1 MTPKLNLYRKITTP
15 DRFVFMRV
23 SVSNHNVE
31 VENFYL
37 KIKFYPECK
46 DFLYKWNVKV
56 LILKLI
62 QLYLGIFIYT

>member
-1 MTPKLNLYRKITTP
+1 MTPKLSLYRKITTP
-15 DRFVFMRV
+15 DRFAFMRV

-37 KIKFYPECK
+37 KIKFYPQCK
-46 DFLYKWNVKV
+46 DFLYKWNVKI

>member
-23 SVSNHNVE
+23 SMRSKCNVE

-37 KIKFYPECK
+37 KINFYPQCK
-46 DFLYKWNVKV
+46 DFLYKWNVKI

-62 QLYLGIFIYT
+62 